1 MKTVELDF
9 DPERTSA
16 AGLRAGIVAARFN
29 GDVVDRLLEG
39 AVSALL
45 ERGAAEEDI
54 EVVRVPGAFE
64 LPVVLRAMATSGR
77 FDLLVALGAVVRGE
91 TPHFEHVASEAARGC
106 GWIARRYAIPVG
118 FGVLTT
124 ETQEQALERAGG
136 PHGNK
141 GAEAAL
147 SAVET
152 VHVIGSLEA
161 VGLRS

>member
-1 MKTVELDF
+1 MKTVELGF
-9 DPERTSA
+9 DPARTSA
-16 AGLRAGIVAARFN
+16 VGLHAGVVAARFN
-29 GDVVDRLLEG
+29 GDIVDRLVDG

-45 ERGAAEEDI
+45 ERGAGDDDV

-124 ETQEQALERAGG
+124 DTEEQALERSGG
-136 PHGNK
+136 RHGNK

-152 VHVIGSLEA
+152 VHVIRSLETAA
-161 VGLRS
+161 VRS